1 MENTSGGG
9 SGATVPAEI
18 KRWNWGAF
26 LLSWIWGIGNNTFI
40 AFLMF
45 VPLVNM
51 AMPFVLGAKGSTWA
65 WQNKRWESVEAF
77 KATQRK
83 WTLGGVVALGIF
95 VVLMTGLFV
104 SIIAVLKNSTAY
116 EMAVKA
122 VKANSEAVQILG
134 QPITSSFPTG
144 NIRVSGPDGEANLS
158 FDVEGPQ
165 GKGTVYVRATEALG
179 QWRLDLAVLENARNH
194 QRIDITQADD
204 HPARQ

>member
-9 SGATVPAEI
+9 SAAAVPAEI
-18 KRWNWGAF
+18 RRWNWGAF

-51 AMPFVLGAKGSTWA
+51 AMPFVLGAKGSAWA

-83 WTLGGVVALGIF
+83 WALGGVLG
-95 VVLMTGLFV
+95 LGLFAIMMAGLFAA
-104 SIIAVLKNSTAY
+104 IIAMLKNSEAY
-116 EMAVKA
+116 EMAVRA
-122 VKANSEAVQILG
+122 VNANPTAVQMLG
-134 QPITSSFPTG
+134 QPIAGGFPNG
-144 NIRVSGPDGEANLS
+144 NIRVSGPDGEASLV

-165 GKGTVYVRATEALG
+165 GKGTLYVKATEALG
-179 QWRLDLAVLENARNH
+179 QWRLDQAVLENAKDH
-194 QRIDITQADD
+194 QRIDITGADG
-204 HPARQ
+204 HPAK